1 MSIEVI
7 MPRMSDTMEE
17 GKMLKWLVKVGE
29 YIEIGDIIAEVETDK
44 ADMEMEALDSGYLLQ
59 TQVREGEAVPVG
71 TIIALLGEQ
80 SEEVKKDAVSVA
92 DPPLSLAAVEPI
104 TRSESGLDARIE
116 EVGDSN
122 EQEVRRGKGS
132 GDKEIEGKGRL
143 LASPLVKKIAAEKGI
158 DLSKVEGSG
167 PAGRIVKQ
175 DLDVSSLKE
184 EQVHH
189 VGESGLSSS
198 HGSDVTEPFTRM
210 RSTIAKRMTQSMQ
223 EAPHFYLTTEI
234 DMSEAVRLRTS
245 LKLSDRVLAEVTYT
259 HLLVKAVSVALQ
271 RHPRTNA
278 AIAKDARVL
287 KKDINIGIA
296 VALDDGLIV
305 AVLRNCE
312 GRSLLEIADESRSLV
327 DRVRTGNPRSE
338 DLTGGT
344 FTISN
349 LGMYPIE
356 HFTAVIN
363 PPQSAILATG
373 AIKERPVV
381 RDGQV
386 VISRTMMV
394 TLSCDHRV
402 LDGATGADFLTELK
416 ELLENPVGLMV

>member
-1 MSIEVI
+1 MAIEVI

-59 TQVREGEAVPVG
+59 TQVREGESVPVG
-71 TIIALLGEQ
+71 TIIALLGDQ
-80 SEEVKKDAVSVA
+80 SEEVKTDAISVA
-92 DPPLSLAAVEPI
+92 GPPQPLVTVKPLSKSDGGSDTKIDDVEDGNEEEGLPGK
-104 TRSESGLDARIE
+104 TSGH
-116 EVGDSN
+116 
-122 EQEVRRGKGS
+122 QEIDGN
-132 GDKEIEGKGRL
+132 DRL
-143 LASPLVKKIAAEKGI
+143 LASPLVKRIAAEKGI
-158 DLSKVEGSG
+158 DLSSVKGSG

-184 EQVHH
+184 KQVHD
-189 VGESGLSSS
+189 VGEPGRSER

-223 EAPHFYLTTEI
+223 DAPHFYVTTEV

-271 RHPRTNA
+271 RHPRANA
-278 AIAKDARVL
+278 TIAKDARVL

-296 VALDDGLIV
+296 VALEDGLMV

-312 GRSLLEIADESRSLV
+312 ARTLLEIADESRSLV
-327 DRVRTGNPRSE
+327 DRVRNGNPRPE

-363 PPQSAILATG
+363 SPQSAILATG

-402 LDGATGADFLTELK
+402 LDGAVGAEFLTELK